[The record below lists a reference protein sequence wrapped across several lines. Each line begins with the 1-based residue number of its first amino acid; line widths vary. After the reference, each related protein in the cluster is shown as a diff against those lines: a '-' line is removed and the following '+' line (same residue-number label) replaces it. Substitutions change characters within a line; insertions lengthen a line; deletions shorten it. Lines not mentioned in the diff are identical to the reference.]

1 MKELSRRNILK
12 KSIVSA
18 GSILLVSN
26 VAKASSCLL
35 TPDQTEGPF
44 YPIEDQL
51 DKDSDLTS
59 VKGSL
64 NNALG
69 ETIVMFGTVTD
80 ENCKPVKDAL
90 VEIWQACATGKYNH
104 PGDPNPA
111 SLDPNFQYWGR
122 ALTNSKGEY
131 SFKTIRPG
139 HYQATETWMRPAH
152 IHLKVHR
159 RGYEELTT
167 QVYFKDDP
175 YNSNDRILM
184 GLSEAERNRVIIDF
198 KKTNTQAN
206 SPESKFKTGRFNI
219 TIKNF

>member
-1 MKELSRRNILK
+1 MKELSRRNYLK
-12 KSIVSA
+12 KSILSA

-51 DKDSDLTS
+51 DKDRDLTA
-59 VKGSL
+59 VKGSDKR
-64 NNALG
+64 ALG
-69 ETIVMFGTVTD
+69 ETIIMIGIVTD
-80 ENCKPVKDAL
+80 ESCIPVKGAL

-111 SLDPNFQYWGR
+111 ALDPNFQYWGR
-122 ALTNSKGEY
+122 ALTNSNGEY

-139 HYQATETWMRPAH
+139 HYQATESWMRPAH

-184 GLSEAERNRVIIDF
+184 ALSENERDSVIIDF
-198 KKTNTQAN
+198 KKKTTQVMDG
-206 SPESKFKTGRFNI
+206 EDKYRTGRFNI